1 MTVSG
6 VLAGRGTVPS
16 VIASQEDLLG
26 TISSINGEFLQLIA
40 SPEFAPSY
48 RGKQFLG
55 ALTPVLNELTPKAIA
70 YALNFP
76 FLFIDLRFTESQWWR
91 GIPLPA
97 ETAVRDGS
105 ELSQEAMS
113 RIRPLVRSAL
123 TLALHLARAERDTAL
138 VLLGLTPAV
147 ADLLAHRGFHELEP
161 LTTMGCQLVRPR
173 WADRPAVWQHLLAA
187 GDSIPVRSGRAFV
200 LHALQLSTVEHPERQ
215 KNLKHRDLRR

>member
-6 VLAGRGTVPS
+6 VLAGRGTIPS

-26 TISSINGEFLQLIA
+26 TISSINGEFLQLIT

-48 RGKQFLG
+48 RGRQFLC
-55 ALTPVLNELTPKAIA
+55 ALAPVLNELSPKAIA

-76 FLFIDLRFTESQWWR
+76 FLFIDLRFNESRWWR
-91 GIPLPA
+91 GIPPLA
-97 ETAVRDGS
+97 ETVVRDGS

-147 ADLLAHRGFHELEP
+147 TDLLAHRGFHELEA
-161 LTTMGCQLVRPR
+161 LTDLGCHLVRPR
-173 WADRPAVWQHLLAA
+173 WADRAAVWQHLLAA
-187 GDSIPVRSGRAFV
+187 GDSLPVRSGRDFV
-200 LHALQLSTVEHPERQ
+200 LHALQLSTAEHPDQR
-215 KNLKHRDLRR
+215 KNREHRNLLR